1 MFNFTE
7 QSLTPA
13 IKSQLD
19 AQFSFFS
26 DMSKKMFESA
36 QKINELNVQVAET
49 VFEES
54 LTSAKQLFAAT
65 NQNEALSIIAGQSQ
79 PAAEKIR
86 AYQQHVQNI
95 LAETGVGMAKTL
107 ESHAPEATRAAEATV
122 REVTQRA
129 SEETMKATQRQKEA
143 VEKLTTPI
151 KQNPE
156 RTMQGQRH

>member
-1 MFNFTE
+1 MFSFNQ
-7 QSLTPA
+7 QSISPA

-19 AQFSFFS
+19 AQFSFLS

-54 LTSAKQLFAAT
+54 LTSARQLFAAT
-65 NQNEALSIIAGQSQ
+65 NQNEALSILAGHSQ

-107 ESHAPEATRAAEATV
+107 ETHAPEATRAAEEAV
-122 REVTQRA
+122 KEVAKTA

-151 KQNPE
+151 RQSAE
-156 RTMQGQRH
+156 RTAQGQRH

>member
-1 MFNFTE
+1 MFSFT
-7 QSLTPA
+7 QQTLSPA
-13 IKSQLD
+13 VKSQLE
-19 AQFSFFS
+19 AQFSFMNE
-26 DMSKKMFESA
+26 MSRKMFESA
-36 QKINELNVQVAET
+36 QKINELNMQVAET

-54 LTSAKQLFAAT
+54 LASTRQLFSAT
-65 NQNEALSIIAGQSQ
+65 NQHEAISIMAGQSQ

-95 LAETGVGMAKTL
+95 LAEAGVGMAKTL
-107 ESHAPEATRAAEATV
+107 ETHAPEATRAAEATV
-122 REVTQRA
+122 REVAQKA

-151 KQNPE
+151 KQAAE

>member
-1 MFNFTE
+1 MFSFTQ
-7 QSLTPA
+7 QSLSPA

-19 AQFSFFS
+19 AQFSLFS
-26 DMSKKMFESA
+26 AMSKKMFESA

-49 VFEES
+49 VIEES
-54 LTSAKQLFAAT
+54 LTSAKQLFTAT
-65 NQNEALSIIAGQSQ
+65 NQNEALSIMAGQSQ

-95 LAETGVGMAKTL
+95 LAEAGVGMAKTL

-122 REVTQRA
+122 KEVAQMA

-151 KQNPE
+151 KQSAE

>member
-1 MFNFTE
+1 MFSFTQ
-7 QSLTPA
+7 QSLSPA

-19 AQFSFFS
+19 AQFSLFS
-26 DMSKKMFESA
+26 AMSKKMFESA

-49 VFEES
+49 VIEES
-54 LTSAKQLFAAT
+54 LTSAKQLFTAT
-65 NQNEALSIIAGQSQ
+65 NQNEALSIMAGQSQ

-95 LAETGVGMAKTL
+95 LAEAGVGMAKTL
-107 ESHAPEATRAAEATV
+107 ESHAPEATRAAEETV
-122 REVTQRA
+122 KEVAQMA

-151 KQNPE
+151 KQSAE